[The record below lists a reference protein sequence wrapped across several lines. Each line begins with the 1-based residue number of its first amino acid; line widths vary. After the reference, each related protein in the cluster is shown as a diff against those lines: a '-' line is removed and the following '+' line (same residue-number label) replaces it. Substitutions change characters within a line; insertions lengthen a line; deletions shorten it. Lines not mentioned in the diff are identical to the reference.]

1 VAYKVCNRTEKAP
14 WCEKW
19 YASLFRASEIKFSW
33 KTFAI
38 ATRDVRK
45 PADSVVTNVS
55 QQNGSN
61 DSSEESHK
69 MTQAEGVKR
78 MMQLTSDS
86 VLVVG
91 VLVLVA
97 LLSLMLVLSVLQ
109 RISASM
115 R

>member
-1 VAYKVCNRTEKAP
+1 
-14 WCEKW
+14 
-19 YASLFRASEIKFSW
+19 
-33 KTFAI
+33 
-38 ATRDVRK
+38 
-45 PADSVVTNVS
+45 
-55 QQNGSN
+55 
-61 DSSEESHK
+61 

-78 MMQLTSDS
+78 MMQVTSDS

>member
-1 VAYKVCNRTEKAP
+1 M
-14 WCEKW
+14 
-19 YASLFRASEIKFSW
+19 YASLLMVFLQSCR
-33 KTFAI
+33 
-38 ATRDVRK
+38 
-45 PADSVVTNVS
+45 N
-55 QQNGSN
+55 
-61 DSSEESHK
+61 K

-91 VLVLVA
+91 VLVLLA
-97 LLSLMLVLSVLQ
+97 LLSLMFVLSVLR